1 MSLRLERLEIK
12 RPSLEKESD
21 EINKT
26 DVLPHLVLVTLIEPA
41 AQHGGGI
48 SPPQQDLLSDM
59 VDELY
64 FL

>member
-48 SPPQQDLLSDM
+48 SPPQQDLL
-59 VDELY
+59 
-64 FL
+64 

>member
-1 MSLRLERLEIK
+1 MK
-12 RPSLEKESD
+12 RPSLEKRAIK
-21 EINKT
+21 INKA
-26 DVLPHLVLVTLIEPA
+26 DFLPHLILDTLIEPA

-64 FL
+64 LL